1 MYETHSIYQALQ
13 GYKYY
18 SKFSK
23 LLLCCF
29 MFGLKYMFSF
39 MIVFISIRIQT
50 YMLICYITECNML
63 YGDLT
68 QTHSHTHTNTLRAS
82 ADQSINLTPSQSI
95 NHSLA
100 RSFIASF
107 AQGFLI
113 FDRKPPTTHQPP
125 PHPSPSTTLH
135 VLGRHSTERKKA

>member
-1 MYETHSIYQALQ
+1 
-13 GYKYY
+13 
-18 SKFSK
+18 
-23 LLLCCF
+23 
-29 MFGLKYMFSF
+29 
-39 MIVFISIRIQT
+39 
-50 YMLICYITECNML
+50 ML